1 MFTSRYAAAVLSA
14 GALVLAACQPAQ
26 QAAPT
31 SPPAAAPTTAPAA
44 KPTTAPAASP
54 AIAASPAAPA
64 ASPAA
69 PASPVAKPAAS
80 PAASP
85 VAGTAPVA
93 AGASDAGCPNQPAAA
108 GAKKLRVGLVTDVGK
123 VDDKSFNQ
131 SAWEGVQCAQK
142 NLSADVKFIETT
154 DPKDYGKNIDQFAQ
168 DNYDVIVTVGF
179 ALGDDTISEA
189 KKYTN
194 IKFIGVDQF
203 QGDTVA
209 NLAGL
214 IFDED
219 KSGYL
224 SGYLAGSLTKSGTVG
239 QVLGTPLVPPVEKFG
254 VGYINGAKAAKSG
267 VKVLT
272 ACHPGGLAKG
282 FTDPQ
287 WGKDTANQEM
297 SQSADII
304 FAAGGQTGNG
314 GLLAVADKGGAVLGI
329 GVDTD
334 QYLSLPE
341 AKSILV
347 SSAMKLITPGVF
359 NIVKAVQDGGFKGG
373 NVVGAVGLA
382 PYHDV
387 DSKVPADVKTKM
399 AQVTSDVV
407 SGKTPTGWDKPTANC
422 PQA

>member
-1 MFTSRYAAAVLSA
+1 MFKSRYAAAVLSA

-31 SPPAAAPTTAPAA
+31 SPPAAAATTAPA

-54 AIAASPAAPA
+54 AIAASPA

-85 VAGTAPVA
+85 VAGTQPVA
-93 AGASDAGCPNQPAAA
+93 AAATDAGCPNQPAAA

-142 NLSADVKFIETT
+142 NLGADVKFIETT

-267 VKVLT
+267 IKVLT

-282 FTDPQ
+282 FTEPQ

-297 SQSADII
+297 SQSADVI

-359 NIVKAVQDGGFKGG
+359 NIVKAVQDGSYKGG
-373 NVVGAVGLA
+373 NITGAVGLA
-382 PYHDV
+382 PYHDL

-399 AQVTSDVV
+399 AQVTGDVV